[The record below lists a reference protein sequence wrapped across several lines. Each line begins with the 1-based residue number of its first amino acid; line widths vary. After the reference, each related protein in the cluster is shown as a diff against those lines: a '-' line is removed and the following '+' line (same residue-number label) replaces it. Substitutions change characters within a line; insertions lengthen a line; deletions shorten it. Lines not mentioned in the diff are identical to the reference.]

1 MTQTVFSMVAT
12 AIMLSLAG
20 AGGMDNKA
28 SFQPV
33 WAMML
38 AQQLMVVVLVLSLP
52 KGRDENGGFE
62 RVDTMEDDQQ
72 EKDETNRLLGGEG
85 SEDHNEEGK
94 GSIYK

>member
-1 MTQTVFSMVAT
+1 MVAT
-12 AIMLSLAG
+12 AVMLSLAG

-52 KGRDENGGFE
+52 KGRAEDGGFE
-62 RVDTMEDDQQ
+62 RVDTMEDAQR
-72 EKDETNRLLGGEG
+72 EKEETNRLLGGED
-85 SEDHNEEGK
+85 SEDAPRNEEGK